1 MEAQIMVAGNV
12 GNNVEWH
19 EDERYEGR
27 ASFSLGVTPSVFR
40 DGRWQEEATT
50 WYRVTCWR
58 RLAVHVRDSIR
69 KGDAV
74 VLGGKLRLDRWVDQN
89 NVQKY
94 EYAIDAKWVGHDLRR
109 GSALF
114 ERARIRQDPSAPNE
128 SDADAARAE
137 YEARQFEAM
146 MVEEGFDEGEAVD
159 PATGE
164 VTTLG

>member
-1 MEAQIMVAGNV
+1 MVAGNV

-74 VLGGKLRLDRWVDQN
+74 IVSGRLRLDRWTDESG
-89 NVQKY
+89 VQREAY
-94 EYAIDAKWVGHDLRR
+94 TVEAGWVAHDLRR
-109 GSALF
+109 GASTFRRASARPEAAEPWESDVDA
-114 ERARIRQDPSAPNE
+114 ERARALEQHEAGLAASESEEAAP
-128 SDADAARAE
+128 
-137 YEARQFEAM
+137 
-146 MVEEGFDEGEAVD
+146 V
-159 PATGE
+159 PA
-164 VTTLG
+164 

>member
-1 MEAQIMVAGNV
+1 M
-12 GNNVEWH
+12 
-19 EDERYEGR
+19 
-27 ASFSLGVTPSVFR
+27 FR

-128 SDADAARAE
+128 SDADAARGIRRRRGPGSE
-137 YEARQFEAM
+137 
-146 MVEEGFDEGEAVD
+146 
-159 PATGE
+159 
-164 VTTLG
+164 TTLAQRLLSL